1 MFHVHSL
8 SWSHNLSNSCC
19 VQEAARAKKAAVQ
32 AAEYAWLTEP
42 AAGPSQSCLKGKKAT
57 AGKGKVSPYPSQEES
72 LL

>member
-1 MFHVHSL
+1 M
-8 SWSHNLSNSCC
+8 
-19 VQEAARAKKAAVQ
+19 QEAAAAKAVAVK